1 MGGTHRLDE
10 MDFEMALTANLE
22 EVYGLQ
28 VRAEGDPLNRRK
40 NGYTTLQF
48 GYVYKD
54 EKNPSRARVKVG
66 IEGRKRP
73 AYRFDVDLADPESVE
88 TVADD
93 CEALAMGIRAW
104 LDRHAELGDP
114 SGFTR
119 REED

>member
-1 MGGTHRLDE
+1 MGGTHRLEE

-48 GYVYKD
+48 GYTYRD
-54 EKNPSRARVKVG
+54 DKNPSMARVKVG

-73 AYRFDVDLADPESVE
+73 SYRFDVDLADPDSVE
-88 TVADD
+88 TAADD
-93 CEALAMGIRAW
+93 CEALAMGIRA
-104 LDRHAELGDP
+104 LLEQRSESMSSDF
-114 SGFTR
+114 SR